1 MIPARFRP
9 GLWHCQLLAVVVG
22 LAALALW
29 PVEGRATLLV
39 PVLPGSGA
47 RLAAFAVDQGAAI
60 VGRGAVPGSIVVQG
74 PEGLTLSMLAKG
86 IVPVRSADKG
96 CDTAA

>member
-22 LAALALW
+22 LATLALW

-39 PVLPGSGA
+39 PVLPGSGE

-60 VGRGAVPGSIVVQG
+60 IGRGAVQG
-74 PEGLTLSMLAKG
+74 GVMMQRIDDSWHFGPAPT
-86 IVPVRSADKG
+86 RR
-96 CDTAA
+96 TR